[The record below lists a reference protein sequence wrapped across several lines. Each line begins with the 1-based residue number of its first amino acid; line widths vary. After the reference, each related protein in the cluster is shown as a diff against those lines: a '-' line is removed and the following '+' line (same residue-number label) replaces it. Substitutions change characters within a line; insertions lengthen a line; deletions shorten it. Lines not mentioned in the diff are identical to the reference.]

1 MHRERS
7 RTSAP
12 SKKLRTSHWI
22 RSSELRCWED
32 SRNSTCRDYAGSQR
46 PTRATALLAA
56 VVILILCATAGAAS
70 RPCWEACGW
79 QSAKFREVVSRDIAD
94 LSHLPAVLP
103 ATGLRAPAPA
113 GESSSA
119 DTPSLPESTA
129 SVESQTTWNP
139 PRPHYFLRVGGDGA
153 MGLYLETGPGLS
165 GYWGVQSLLAEAF
178 FTLNAEFASNKVFP
192 GLLDDL
198 LGEEISIFPTGQAVG
213 AGARLR
219 LFTDATSGRGA
230 HGFGVGIG
238 AVALV
243 TDSDLGTSA
252 TILGRLDVSASWP
265 FVELNVYYQI
275 PVESTNSEL
284 LTALKRGTIGVSLG
298 IRDPLSPLMELLRRT
313 QE

>member
-1 MHRERS
+1 
-7 RTSAP
+7 
-12 SKKLRTSHWI
+12 
-22 RSSELRCWED
+22 
-32 SRNSTCRDYAGSQR
+32 
-46 PTRATALLAA
+46 
-56 VVILILCATAGAAS
+56 
-70 RPCWEACGW
+70 
-79 QSAKFREVVSRDIAD
+79 
-94 LSHLPAVLP
+94 
-103 ATGLRAPAPA
+103 
-113 GESSSA
+113 
-119 DTPSLPESTA
+119 
-129 SVESQTTWNP
+129 
-139 PRPHYFLRVGGDGA
+139 